1 MCVRLG
7 WWAGLEGVGGEL
19 KELLFCFVNW
29 LSCLSL
35 SFIKGFWLAGIVG
48 WLKNVPQELYHRYFF
63 RLRIIFKDCK
73 TLDLLMP
80 LR

>member
-1 MCVRLG
+1 M
-7 WWAGLEGVGGEL
+7 GGEL

-48 WLKNVPQELYHRYFF
+48 WLKSVPQELRFRVLVFF
-63 RLRIIFKDCK
+63 SWRIILKDCK
-73 TLDLLMP
+73 PLLVP